1 MKKKTK
7 KRVRRQSRGK
17 ERKTRSEKTL
27 KNFHYSFDLRPPS
40 SFRKS
45 SRPLPP
51 KGKPAAAAGRR
62 RPRRDLPLPLST
74 SFSPSLEPQRARERG
89 TDRPGKAKGCL
100 LLPRLRFPRRNPIGP
115 SVSSS
120 SASRRHHS
128 RETPRPLLPHLGPRS
143 ITQDTIAR
151 EKGGLESLA
160 RDLKGGV
167 FAIAAL
173 SNASRSRA
181 PKRKTFLFLFL
192 FPSCPS
198 PPCCL
203 PALSRSQRET
213 ERELAEREAG
223 ENRER
228 EREGWRQAGSE
239 RLGEPRD
246 LAKTIPA
253 PGPATS
259 KRASPPIEAQ
269 NAHSST
275 PSSPPFVP
283 SRIRSE
289 TASCVRAKLNF
300 ARRDQGRA
308 RVGIGGLF
316 FRSLDGR
323 FSGLDF
329 FSPPAVTRQGK
340 KLGPMPVPA
349 CLSSSRSSFSPQFS
363 STPLARAKPTVV

>member
-1 MKKKTK
+1 MKKKPK

-27 KNFHYSFDLRPPS
+27 KNFHYSFDLRPPF

-62 RPRRDLPLPLST
+62 RPRRDLPLPLSA

-89 TDRPGKAKGCL
+89 KDRPGKAEGCL

-143 ITQDTIAR
+143 MTQDTIAR

-181 PKRKTFLFLFL
+181 PKRKTFLFLF
-192 FPSCPS
+192 PSCPS
-198 PPCCL
+198 PPSAFQLCRA
-203 PALSRSQRET
+203 PKERQRESWPSEKR
-213 ERELAEREAG
+213 ERTG
-223 ENRER
+223 KER
-228 EREGWRQAGSE
+228 ERGLEASGKREIGRAE
-239 RLGEPRD
+239 RPSQNN
-246 LAKTIPA
+246 PS
-253 PGPATS
+253 PGPGNQQASVAAHRSAKRPFFNPFLSTFRPLS
-259 KRASPPIEAQ
+259 NPFGEGVTRASEAK
-269 NAHSST
+269 
-275 PSSPPFVP
+275 FCEKR
-283 SRIRSE
+283 SRAGESRN
-289 TASCVRAKLNF
+289 R
-300 ARRDQGRA
+300 
-308 RVGIGGLF
+308 GII
-316 FRSLDGR
+316 
-323 FSGLDF
+323 
-329 FSPPAVTRQGK
+329 
-340 KLGPMPVPA
+340 
-349 CLSSSRSSFSPQFS
+349 LS
-363 STPLARAKPTVV
+363 LARWPI